1 MRSQSVCRERI
12 PLSPLRGQL
21 PFQGS
26 QYGKELL
33 EYMAKLAKALFKLL
47 KILGIVVG
55 VLFVVY
61 FWNLDQKVLGWAYKQ
76 VNTMFD
82 RKKVDLVF

>member
-1 MRSQSVCRERI
+1 ME
-12 PLSPLRGQL
+12 
-21 PFQGS
+21 
-26 QYGKELL
+26 
-33 EYMAKLAKALFKLL
+33 KLAKALFTII
-47 KILGIVVG
+47 KILLIVVV

-76 VNTMFD
+76 VNAMFD

>member
-1 MRSQSVCRERI
+1 MK
-12 PLSPLRGQL
+12 
-21 PFQGS
+21 F
-26 QYGKELL
+26 LL
-33 EYMAKLAKALFKLL
+33 KLL
-47 KILGIVVG
+47 KVLFTVVA

-76 VNTMFD
+76 VNAMFD

>member
-1 MRSQSVCRERI
+1 MC
-12 PLSPLRGQL
+12 
-21 PFQGS
+21 
-26 QYGKELL
+26 KLL
-33 EYMAKLAKALFKLL
+33 EIIKKVLLILFM
-47 KILGIVVG
+47 VVG

-82 RKKVDLVF
+82 RKKVNINF

>member
-1 MRSQSVCRERI
+1 MILPVKGIS
-12 PLSPLRGQL
+12 SPEGEPARKG
-21 PFQGS
+21 
-26 QYGKELL
+26 ENV
-33 EYMAKLAKALFKLL
+33 YMAKLAKVLFKIL

-76 VNTMFD
+76 VNAMFD
-82 RKKVDLVF
+82 RKKVDQVF

>member
-1 MRSQSVCRERI
+1 
-12 PLSPLRGQL
+12 
-21 PFQGS
+21 
-26 QYGKELL
+26 
-33 EYMAKLAKALFKLL
+33 MAKLVKLL
-47 KILGIVVG
+47 LTLIKVLCIVVG

-76 VNTMFD
+76 VNLMFD

>member
-1 MRSQSVCRERI
+1 MR
-12 PLSPLRGQL
+12 G
-21 PFQGS
+21 
-26 QYGKELL
+26 
-33 EYMAKLAKALFKLL
+33 MAKIGKALLKVL
-47 KILGIVVG
+47 KILLVVIL

-76 VNTMFD
+76 VNAMFD

>member
-1 MRSQSVCRERI
+1 MCKFI
-12 PLSPLRGQL
+12 
-21 PFQGS
+21 
-26 QYGKELL
+26 K
-33 EYMAKLAKALFKLL
+33 KLISGLVT
-47 KILGIVVG
+47 VVA

-76 VNTMFD
+76 VNAMFD

>member
-1 MRSQSVCRERI
+1 MCKFFS
-12 PLSPLRGQL
+12 
-21 PFQGS
+21 
-26 QYGKELL
+26 
-33 EYMAKLAKALFKLL
+33 KLAKVLL
-47 KILGIVVG
+47 VTVG